1 MSSLTTD
8 PSIRNPFTEP
18 LTPENAAVILIDH
31 QTGLFQFLPSV
42 EALKLKNNIIALA
55 KVAKRFNL
63 PTLLTTSWPQGPNGP
78 TMPELV
84 ELFPDLE
91 IMERDT
97 VRFWDHAP
105 TVAAVEK
112 MNRKKLIIAAL
123 DTTTCLSFAAIYG
136 VQRGYDIY
144 AVMDASS
151 TFDELNQQ
159 AAMIRMAMAGVV
171 ITTWVP
177 VMAEL
182 ANNTVKNGFHIAEL
196 LAEHTGSYHGAWSNF
211 VATAKTAD
219 LVQSQLKDAK
229 KASGLYGT

>member
-1 MSSLTTD
+1 MSSLTANGH
-8 PSIRNPFTEP
+8 IRNPFAEP

-31 QTGLFQFLPSV
+31 QTGLFQFLSSV
-42 EALKLKNNIIALA
+42 EPLKLKNNIIALA

-84 ELFPDLE
+84 QLFPDRE
-91 IMERDT
+91 IIERDT

-136 VQRGYDIY
+136 VQRGYDVY

-171 ITTWVP
+171 VTTWVP
-177 VMAEL
+177 VLAEL

-229 KASGLYGT
+229 KVLSLSEV

>member
-1 MSSLTTD
+1 MS
-8 PSIRNPFTEP
+8 NPFAEP

-42 EALKLKNNIIALA
+42 EPLKLKNNIVALA

-63 PTLLTTSWPQGPNGP
+63 PTLLTTSWPHGPNGP

-84 ELFPDLE
+84 ELFPDHE

-136 VQRGYDIY
+136 VQRGYDVY

-159 AAMIRMAMAGVV
+159 AAMMRMAMAGVV
-171 ITTWVP
+171 VTTWVP
-177 VMAEL
+177 VLAEL

-196 LAEHTGSYHGAWSNF
+196 LSEHTGSYHAAWSNF
-211 VATAKTAD
+211 TATAKTAD
-219 LVQSQLKDAK
+219 LVQSQLKQAK
-229 KASGLYGT
+229 NGAELTPV